1 MQYISTRN
9 SKQTFTFKDVFLNG
23 LAADGGL
30 YIPEK
35 IPSYSLKELES
46 LKELS
51 YEQLAVKIIFNFCS
65 DEFNETEIKDLVNKS
80 YKEFRVK
87 NVVNIKRLE
96 NIILLELFHGPT
108 LAFKD
113 IAMQVIGNMYEK
125 ILSDN
130 KKVINIVVATSGDTG
145 AAAISALRG
154 RKNINIFVLHP
165 HKKISKVQRK
175 LMTTF
180 EENNVYNLA
189 IEGNFDDCQKLVKSM
204 FIDRSFNNEIN
215 MSGVNSINWARII
228 AQIVYYF
235 FSYFKI
241 NNGSQ
246 KINFSVPTGNFGD
259 VFAGYMAKK
268 MGLPINKL
276 IVATNKNDILKR
288 VINTGVYKPKE
299 VFQTIS
305 PSMDIQVA
313 SNFERLIFYINSN
326 DDQATLKKMEE
337 LRKNNEFKLSREQLS
352 LLKKDF
358 ISESLSEEETKSI
371 IKKIYKNYNI
381 FIDPHTAVGLGVLDK
396 LANDEINIILSTAHP
411 GKFPEVIKEVTGK
424 YPELPDKIKKVIEE
438 KEKFDILPNDLNTI
452 KKFIKEKTK

>member
-9 SKQTFTFKDVFLNG
+9 SKQTFTFKEVFLNG
-23 LAADGGL
+23 LASDGGL
-30 YIPEK
+30 YIPK
-35 IPSYSLKELES
+35 NIPSYSLQELES

-51 YEQLAVKIIFNFCS
+51 YEQLAVKIILNFCS
-65 DEFNETEIKDLVNKS
+65 DEFGETEIKDLVSKS

-87 NVVNIKRLE
+87 NVVNLKKLE

-113 IAMQVIGNMYEK
+113 IAMQVIGNMYER
-125 ILSDN
+125 ILSDKN
-130 KKVINIVVATSGDTG
+130 KVINVVVATSGDTG
-145 AAAISALRG
+145 AAAVNALKG

-165 HKKISKVQRK
+165 HNRISKIQRK
-175 LMTTF
+175 LMTTVK
-180 EENNVYNLA
+180 ENNVYNLA

-204 FIDRSFNNEIN
+204 FIDQSFNAEIN

-259 VFAGYMAKK
+259 VFAGYIAKK

-288 VINTGVYKPKE
+288 VISTGVYKPKK

-305 PSMDIQVA
+305 PSMDIQIA
-313 SNFERLIFYINSN
+313 SNFERLVFCINSN
-326 DDQATLKKMEE
+326 NSQITLNKMEE
-337 LRKNNEFKLSREQLS
+337 LKKNNEFKLNSEQMNILRE
-352 LLKKDF
+352 DF
-358 ISESLSEEETKSI
+358 ISESLSEDETKI
-371 IKKIYKNYNI
+371 VIKKINEKYNI
-381 FIDPHTAVGLGVLDK
+381 LVDPHTAVGIGVLDK
-396 LANDEINIILSTAHP
+396 LSNDGTNIILSTAHP
-411 GKFPEVIKEVTGK
+411 SKFPETVKDATGK
-424 YPELPDKIKKVIEE
+424 DPELPDEIKRVMEE
-438 KEKFDILPNDLNTI
+438 KEKFDILPNDLNSI
-452 KKFIKEKTK
+452 KKFIKERT

>member
-9 SKQTFTFKDVFLNG
+9 TKQTFTFKDVFLNG
-23 LAADGGL
+23 LASDGGL
-30 YIPEK
+30 YIPKK

-51 YEQLAVKIIFNFCS
+51 YEQLAAKIIFNFCS
-65 DEFNETEIKDLVNKS
+65 DEFNEIEIKDLVNKS

-145 AAAISALRG
+145 AAAISALKG

-259 VFAGYMAKK
+259 VFAGYIAKK

-288 VINTGVYKPKE
+288 VISTGVYKPKE

-381 FIDPHTAVGLGVLDK
+381 LIDPHTAVGLGVLDK
-396 LANDEINIILSTAHP
+396 LSNNEINVILSTAHP
-411 GKFPEVIKEVTGK
+411 GKFPEVIKKVTDE
-424 YPELPDKIKKVIEE
+424 YPELPAKTKKVIEE
-438 KEKFDILPNDLNTI
+438 KEKFDILPNDLNTV
-452 KKFIKEKTK
+452 KKFIKEKIK

>member
-9 SKQTFTFKDVFLNG
+9 SKQTFTFKHVFLNG
-23 LAADGGL
+23 LASDGGL
-30 YIPEK
+30 YIPKK
-35 IPSYSLKELES
+35 IPFYSLKELES

-51 YEQLAVKIIFNFCS
+51 YEQLAVKIILNFCS

-125 ILSDN
+125 ILSNN

-145 AAAISALRG
+145 AAAISALKG

-241 NNGSQ
+241 DNGSQ

-259 VFAGYMAKK
+259 VFAGYIAKK

-288 VINTGVYKPKE
+288 VISTGVYKPKK

-313 SNFERLIFYINSN
+313 SNFERLIFYISSN
-326 DDQATLKKMEE
+326 DDRATLKKMEE

-352 LLKKDF
+352 LLQKDF
-358 ISESLSEEETKSI
+358 VSESVSEEETKSI

-381 FIDPHTAVGLGVLDK
+381 LIDPHTAVGLGVLDK
-396 LANDEINIILSTAHP
+396 LSNDEINIILSTAHP

-424 YPELPDKIKKVIEE
+424 YPELPIKIKKVIEE

-452 KKFIKEKTK
+452 KKFIKEKAK

>member
-1 MQYISTRN
+1 MEYISTRN
-9 SKQTFTFKDVFLNG
+9 SQKIFSFKDVFLNG
-23 LAADGGL
+23 LASDGGL
-30 YIPEK
+30 YIPKK
-35 IPSYSLKELES
+35 IPFYSLKELES

-51 YEQLAVKIIFNFCS
+51 YEQLAVKIILNFCS

-87 NVVNIKRLE
+87 NVVNIKKLE

-130 KKVINIVVATSGDTG
+130 NKFINIVVATSGDTG
-145 AAAISALRG
+145 AAAISALKG

-165 HKKISKVQRK
+165 HNKISKIQRK
-175 LMTTF
+175 LMTTIK
-180 EENNVYNLA
+180 ENNVYNLA

-204 FIDRSFNNEIN
+204 FIDQSFNNEIN

-241 NNGSQ
+241 NNSSQ

-259 VFAGYMAKK
+259 VFAGYIAKK

-276 IVATNKNDILKR
+276 IVATNKNDILTR
-288 VINTGVYKPKE
+288 VISTGVYKPKK
-299 VFQTIS
+299 VLQTIS

-313 SNFERLIFYINSN
+313 SNFERLIFYIHSN
-326 DDQATLKKMEE
+326 DDQITLKKMEE
-337 LRKNNEFKLSREQLS
+337 L
-352 LLKKDF
+352 
-358 ISESLSEEETKSI
+358 
-371 IKKIYKNYNI
+371 KKIM
-381 FIDPHTAVGLGVLDK
+381 
-396 LANDEINIILSTAHP
+396 S
-411 GKFPEVIKEVTGK
+411 
-424 YPELPDKIKKVIEE
+424 
-438 KEKFDILPNDLNTI
+438 LN
-452 KKFIKEKTK
+452 

>member
-1 MQYISTRN
+1 MEYISTRN
-9 SKQTFTFKDVFLNG
+9 SQKIFSFKDVFLNG
-23 LAADGGL
+23 LASDGGL
-30 YIPEK
+30 YIPKK
-35 IPSYSLKELES
+35 IPFYSLKELES

-51 YEQLAVKIIFNFCS
+51 YEQLAVKIILNFCS

-87 NVVNIKRLE
+87 NVVNIKKLE

-130 KKVINIVVATSGDTG
+130 NKFINIVVATSGDTG
-145 AAAISALRG
+145 AAAISALKG

-165 HKKISKVQRK
+165 HNKISKIQRK
-175 LMTTF
+175 LMTTIK
-180 EENNVYNLA
+180 ENNVYNLA

-204 FIDRSFNNEIN
+204 FIDQSFNNEIN

-241 NNGSQ
+241 NNSSQ

-259 VFAGYMAKK
+259 VFAGYIAKK

-288 VINTGVYKPKE
+288 VISTGIYKPKE
-299 VFQTIS
+299 VLQTIS
-305 PSMDIQVA
+305 PSMDIQIA
-313 SNFERLIFYINSN
+313 SNFERLIFYIHSN
-326 DDQATLKKMEE
+326 DDQITLKKMEE
-337 LRKNNEFKLSREQLS
+337 LKKNNEFKLNGEQMSILRN
-352 LLKKDF
+352 DF
-358 ISESLSEEETKSI
+358 ISESLSEDETKDV
-371 IKKIYKNYNI
+371 IKKINKNYNI
-381 FIDPHTAVGLGVLDK
+381 LVDPHTAIGIGALDK
-396 LANDEINIILSTAHP
+396 LSNDGINIILSTAHP
-411 GKFPEVIKEVTGK
+411 SKFPEVVKVATGK
-424 YPELPDKIKKVIEE
+424 HAELPPKIKKIIEG
-438 KEKFDILPNDLNTI
+438 KEKFDILPNDLNII
-452 KKFIKEKTK
+452 KKFIQERA

>member
-9 SKQTFTFKDVFLNG
+9 TKQTFTFKDVFLNG

-65 DEFNETEIKDLVNKS
+65 DEFNEIEIEDLVNKS

-145 AAAISALRG
+145 AAAISALKG

-204 FIDRSFNNEIN
+204 FIDQSFNNEIN
-215 MSGVNSINWARII
+215 MSGVNSINWARIT

-288 VINTGVYKPKE
+288 VISTGVYKPKE

-358 ISESLSEEETKSI
+358 VSESLSEEETKSI

-396 LANDEINIILSTAHP
+396 LSNEEINIILSTAHP

-424 YPELPDKIKKVIEE
+424 YPELPDKAKKVIEE

-452 KKFIKEKTK
+452 KKFIKEKAK